1 MKRILAAGAATAA
14 AAGAAALAV
23 TAWTGTAAAA
33 PGQPA
38 KAGQGR
44 LTAAHQA
51 TTPTRKFASVFAG
64 GQYVTVVTCKGGSV
78 PPPVHLGGS
87 ATPLTLAGSGPSATA
102 LKSASTPGAFKP
114 AYLCTIFVEKRVPAP
129 KVPKKVVI
137 ETGFGGEAGAV
148 AHHHP
153 RG

>member
-14 AAGAAALAV
+14 ASAAALAV
-23 TAWTGTAAAA
+23 TIAWTGTAAAA

-38 KAGQGR
+38 KADHGR
-44 LTAAHQA
+44 LAAAQQA
-51 TTPTRKFASVFAG
+51 APPVLKFATAFR
-64 GQYVTVVTCKGGSV
+64 GQYVTLVKCSGGTT
-78 PPPVHLGGS
+78 PPPVHLGSS
-87 ATPLTLAGSGPSATA
+87 AQPLTVTGSGSSATA
-102 LKSASTPGAFKP
+102 LKSLSAPGAFKP
-114 AYLCTIFVEKRVPAP
+114 AYLCTILVEKRVPP
-129 KVPKKVVI
+129 RKVPKKVVI